1 GHLYN
6 DNFTDN
12 GTSRVSAHGQP
23 QLQDNFSISMWVNP
37 DEAMPQFSSMLSS
50 GRAVS
55 NDVAGGWE
63 KKFQIDIYNN
73 DNLTDPKFRFRTMW
87 GNSKETI
94 QDTEN
99 VVMHKWYHLTAVKY
113 DNGTAAFY
121 KNGRLIGTENLFHT
135 DWFMLRLG
143 INRLSNLLWKGYI
156 DEVKVYGKS
165 LDETQIC
172 NLYKNDGPNNT
183 GATCP

>member
-1 GHLYN
+1 
-6 DNFTDN
+6 
-12 GTSRVSAHGQP
+12 
-23 QLQDNFSISMWVNP
+23 
-37 DEAMPQFSSMLSS
+37 
-50 GRAVS
+50 
-55 NDVAGGWE
+55 
-63 KKFQIDIYNN
+63 
-73 DNLTDPKFRFRTMW
+73 
-87 GNSKETI
+87 
-94 QDTEN
+94 
-99 VVMHKWYHLTAVKY
+99 LTAVKY